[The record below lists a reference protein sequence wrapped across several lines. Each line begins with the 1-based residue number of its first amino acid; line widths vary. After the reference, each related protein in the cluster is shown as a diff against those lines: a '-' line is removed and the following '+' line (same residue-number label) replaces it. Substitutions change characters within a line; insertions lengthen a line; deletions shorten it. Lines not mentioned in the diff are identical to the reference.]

1 MSTLVGMRLLNQ
13 AILHAM
19 PDLSTLVGMR
29 LLNQAILH
37 AMPGLST
44 LVGYAPK
51 HFLSAYDK

>member
-1 MSTLVGMRLLNQ
+1 MRLLNQ